1 MAAKVPIRAV
11 FSGTTATGLAEYQSS
26 EFIALTYGGL
36 GASLSIGSAGQVLKV
51 NDAGNAV
58 EFGTVSSA
66 DPSSADGDSLGTASA
81 EWSDLYLADGGVIYL
96 GNDQDVT
103 LTHVADTGILLN
115 STMQLQFNDSSQYIN
130 APSNAILDI
139 NATDEIELNATLAD
153 VNANLDVSGTYTGG
167 GLMTTGGNIV
177 IPDAGNIGSASD
189 TDAIA
194 ISSGGVVTMN
204 QIPVFSAGINVSGGS
219 IAGTLSTAAQGNVT
233 SLGTLTAL
241 TVDNV
246 VINGATIGH
255 GDDTDLMTVADGVLT
270 IAGELDATTL
280 DISGNADIDGTLE
293 ADAITVD
300 GTTLAEF
307 IADTAG
313 AMVSSNTETG
323 ITVTY
328 QDGDNTIDFAVD
340 AAQTGIT
347 SIYNTSL
354 AIGYGSSHANIDF
367 GTDNRITFDIDGTS
381 QVILLDGVFRP
392 TTDSDVDLGASA
404 KYWKDAYIDT
414 ITTTGLVT
422 AGGRLITDDATEATS
437 TTDGSLQTDGG
448 LSVVKD
454 AVFGDDVKLLSDAAV
469 ISFGANSEVTV
480 THVHDTG
487 LLLNSTM
494 QLQFNDASQYINAPS
509 ATVLDI
515 NATDEIE
522 LNATLADVNANLDV
536 SGTYTG
542 GGLMTTGGN
551 IVIPN
556 AGNIGSASDTDA
568 IAISSGGVVT
578 FSQNPVFPDGGIAVA
593 DLDIDGATDIGAAI
607 VDADLFIVDDGA
619 GGTNR
624 KVTAS
629 RLKTY
634 AAGGTWNVIS
644 STDFDGSASSATFT
658 GIDSTYDIYCIMISA
673 ITPGADDDDISL
685 RLGTSGGIISSEYY
699 DSHNQNLL
707 SSSNSYAGAAYVN
720 QTRIRWNSAGVGN
733 DTDEGVAGWFYLLN
747 PSDTA
752 TRPYYTGAFV
762 ETAFN
767 GDNHMG
773 QLYGCGNDEQTID
786 RIQIYSVGGNNIA
799 SGRATLYGIAHS

>member
-270 IAGELDATTL
+270 VAGELDAATL

-293 ADAITVD
+293 ADAFTVD
-300 GTTLAEF
+300 GTTLAEY

-542 GGLMTTGGN
+542 GGFMTTGGN

-634 AAGGTWNVIS
+634 AGGGTWNVIS

>member
-270 IAGELDATTL
+270 VAGELDAATL

-300 GTTLAEF
+300 GTALAEF

-634 AAGGTWNVIS
+634 AGGGTWNVIS

>member
-270 IAGELDATTL
+270 VAGELDAATL

-300 GTTLAEF
+300 GTALAEF

-347 SIYNTSL
+347 SVYNTSL

-367 GTDNRITFDIDGTS
+367 GTDNRIVFDIDGTS
-381 QVILLDGVFRP
+381 QILLLDGVFRP
-392 TTDSDVDLGASA
+392 TTDSDVDLGSSA

-414 ITTTGLVT
+414 ITTTGAIT
-422 AGGRLITDDATEATS
+422 SGGILKTDDTTEATS

-469 ISFGANSEVTV
+469 LSFGANSEITL
-480 THVHDTG
+480 THSHDSG
-487 LLLNSTM
+487 LLLKHTATADDKPINLVLQTGETDMAANDVIGKISFQAPDEGTGTDAILVSAAIQARAEGDHSSSSNATSIDFMTGASEAAATKMTLGSDGTLNLNDNILQRANLKDYGEITSALGSAGGSRTINLEDGNS
-494 QLQFNDASQYINAPS
+494 FS
-509 ATVLDI
+509 ATVSASTVTWTFS
-515 NATDEIE
+515 NPTASDE
-522 LNATLADVNANLDV
+522 LCGFTLTLVNGGSQTVNWPGSVDWAGGSAPSLTS
-536 SGTYTG
+536 SGTDILVFMTIDG
-542 GGLMTTGGN
+542 GTIWYGM
-551 IVIPN
+551 I
-556 AGNIGSASDTDA
+556 ASTDA
-568 IAISSGGVVT
+568 
-578 FSQNPVFPDGGIAVA
+578 
-593 DLDIDGATDIGAAI
+593 
-607 VDADLFIVDDGA
+607 
-619 GGTNR
+619 
-624 KVTAS
+624 K
-629 RLKTY
+629 
-634 AAGGTWNVIS
+634 
-644 STDFDGSASSATFT
+644 
-658 GIDSTYDIYCIMISA
+658 
-673 ITPGADDDDISL
+673 
-685 RLGTSGGIISSEYY
+685 
-699 DSHNQNLL
+699 
-707 SSSNSYAGAAYVN
+707 
-720 QTRIRWNSAGVGN
+720 
-733 DTDEGVAGWFYLLN
+733 
-747 PSDTA
+747 
-752 TRPYYTGAFV
+752 
-762 ETAFN
+762 
-767 GDNHMG
+767 
-773 QLYGCGNDEQTID
+773 
-786 RIQIYSVGGNNIA
+786 
-799 SGRATLYGIAHS
+799 

>member
-270 IAGELDATTL
+270 VAGELDAATL

-634 AAGGTWNVIS
+634 AGGGTWNVIS

>member
-634 AAGGTWNVIS
+634 AGGGTWNVIS

-799 SGRATLYGIAHS
+799 SGRGTLYGIAHS

>member
-340 AAQTGIT
+340 AAQTAIT
-347 SIYNTSL
+347 SIYNSSL

-634 AAGGTWNVIS
+634 AGGGTWNVIS

>member
-270 IAGELDATTL
+270 VAGELDATTL

-634 AAGGTWNVIS
+634 AGGGTWNVIS

>member
-367 GTDNRITFDIDGTS
+367 GTDNRIVFDIDGTS
-381 QVILLDGVFRP
+381 QILLLDGVFRP
-392 TTDSDVDLGASA
+392 TTDSDVDLGSSA

-414 ITTTGLVT
+414 ITTTGAIT
-422 AGGRLITDDATEATS
+422 SGGILKTDDTTEATS

-634 AAGGTWNVIS
+634 AGGGTWNVIS

>member
-634 AAGGTWNVIS
+634 AGGGTWNVIS

-673 ITPGADDDDISL
+673 ITPGADDDDIAL

-720 QTRIRWNSAGVGN
+720 QTRIRWHSAGVGN

-773 QLYGCGNDEQTID
+773 QMYGCGNDEQTID
-786 RIQIYSVGGNNIA
+786 RIQVYSVAGNNIA

>member
-634 AAGGTWNVIS
+634 AGGGTWNVIS

-720 QTRIRWNSAGVGN
+720 QTRIRWHSAGVGN

>member
-139 NATDEIELNATLAD
+139 NATDEIELNATLAE

-367 GTDNRITFDIDGTS
+367 GTDNRIVFDIDGTS

-634 AAGGTWNVIS
+634 AGGGTWNVIS

>member
-634 AAGGTWNVIS
+634 AGGGTWNVIS

-658 GIDSTYDIYCIMISA
+658 GIDSTYDIYCIMIYA
-673 ITPGADDDDISL
+673 ITPGADYDDISL

>member
-1 MAAKVPIRAV
+1 M
-11 FSGTTATGLAEYQSS
+11 
-26 EFIALTYGGL
+26 
-36 GASLSIGSAGQVLKV
+36 
-51 NDAGNAV
+51 
-58 EFGTVSSA
+58 
-66 DPSSADGDSLGTASA
+66 
-81 EWSDLYLADGGVIYL
+81 
-96 GNDQDVT
+96 
-103 LTHVADTGILLN
+103 
-115 STMQLQFNDSSQYIN
+115 
-130 APSNAILDI
+130 
-139 NATDEIELNATLAD
+139 
-153 VNANLDVSGTYTGG
+153 
-167 GLMTTGGNIV
+167 
-177 IPDAGNIGSASD
+177 
-189 TDAIA
+189 
-194 ISSGGVVTMN
+194 
-204 QIPVFSAGINVSGGS
+204 
-219 IAGTLSTAAQGNVT
+219 
-233 SLGTLTAL
+233 
-241 TVDNV
+241 
-246 VINGATIGH
+246 
-255 GDDTDLMTVADGVLT
+255 
-270 IAGELDATTL
+270 
-280 DISGNADIDGTLE
+280 
-293 ADAITVD
+293 
-300 GTTLAEF
+300 
-307 IADTAG
+307 
-313 AMVSSNTETG
+313 
-323 ITVTY
+323 
-328 QDGDNTIDFAVD
+328 
-340 AAQTGIT
+340 
-347 SIYNTSL
+347 
-354 AIGYGSSHANIDF
+354 
-367 GTDNRITFDIDGTS
+367 
-381 QVILLDGVFRP
+381 FRP

-634 AAGGTWNVIS
+634 AGGGTWNVIS